1 MTIHINVKHKDDP
14 QSEIAV
20 SGVYNGTVWLSY
32 AEQVELLS
40 WFLNNRK
47 DVVQMINNR
56 RFKESLSIMKVGE

>member
-1 MTIHINVKHKDDP
+1 MTIHIDIKHKDDP